1 MSTQMSA
8 QLAEQTQS
16 IQALLDSLGRVILGK
31 PQVIERTVVALVA
44 GGHLLIEDVPG
55 VGKTVLARALA
66 ASVGAR
72 YSRIQFTPDLLPAD
86 ITGTSI
92 YREGEFNFHQG
103 PVFANILLADEINRA
118 TPRTQASLLEAM
130 EEAQVTADGISH
142 ALPSPFFVIATQN
155 PIELAG
161 TYPLPEAQLDRFL
174 MRISIGYPASEDEIQ
189 ILTDRQQGDPMSEV
203 SEVLTLDGILALQQA
218 ARAVSVDQSIK
229 DFIVRIVS
237 KTRERPELD
246 VGASPRAA
254 LALMRAAQSLAL
266 VRGGESFITPDHV
279 KQLAPAVLAH
289 RLVLSAKAQLGQTK
303 PETIVSEILREV
315 TVPVELDD

>member
-130 EEAQVTADGISH
+130 EEAQVTADGICH